1 MSSKPR
7 FEPGLIHFTI
17 LGLSAFLVGIYSTGI
32 LAVGVSQIVLKS
44 GILGAIASL
53 SIGGFAM
60 SRAEHKQ
67 TARAKVRVEGRL
79 DRHVDGGVTR
89 IDADSKTIPPAPN
102 TIAEPA
108 RRTVHDAVS

>member
-7 FEPGLIHFTI
+7 FEPGWIHFTI

-32 LAVGVSQIVLKS
+32 LTAGVSGIVLKS
-44 GILGAIASL
+44 GILGAIGSI

-60 SRAEHKQ
+60 ARAEHKQ
-67 TARAKVRVEGRL
+67 PARAEIRVEGRL
-79 DRHVDGGVTR
+79 DRHVDGSVTR
-89 IDADSKTIPPAPN
+89 IDADNETVPPAPN

-108 RRTVHDAVS
+108 RRTTYETVG